1 MTASDKIFV
10 ALERLC
16 GQFVECMHDEAKV
29 YAFKVSYDGFRKA
42 GVWYTIDRDFLHEM
56 AGV

>member
-1 MTASDKIFV
+1 MTTSDKLFK

-16 GQFVECMHDEAKV
+16 GQAVLRMHDEAKV
-29 YAFKVSYDGFRKA
+29 YAFQVVCDGFRKA
-42 GVWYTIDRDFLHEM
+42 GEWHTIDRDFLHEM